1 MGRMGTIGI
10 SITSVSMEEMK
21 VRTVSVPEG
30 TGELFEVNN
39 LALSTTYAKK
49 LTDRFSFGVNL
60 KFIQEKI
67 WHMNA
72 NTIAADIGCLFVTK
86 NRGIRIGMSISNFG
100 SKMKM
105 EGFDTERDFD
115 IDENIYGNNDR
126 IDAHLD
132 TQGWPLPLIFRAG
145 ISKDVLDSK
154 THKLTLAG
162 DAIHPNNNYEYINWG
177 MEYSFMGLGSI
188 RAGQSYI
195 YLEPEYTSEEMK
207 NQFTIGAGLN
217 YKIPRGP
224 RIQLDYVIRN
234 FGVLQ
239 SVGGYS
245 LNISF

>member
-1 MGRMGTIGI
+1 
-10 SITSVSMEEMK
+10 
-21 VRTVSVPEG
+21 
-30 TGELFEVNN
+30 
-39 LALSTTYAKK
+39 
-49 LTDRFSFGVNL
+49 
-60 KFIQEKI
+60 
-67 WHMNA
+67 
-72 NTIAADIGCLFVTK
+72 
-86 NRGIRIGMSISNFG
+86 
-100 SKMKM
+100 
-105 EGFDTERDFD
+105 
-115 IDENIYGNNDR
+115 
-126 IDAHLD
+126 
-132 TQGWPLPLIFRAG
+132 
-145 ISKDVLDSK
+145 
-154 THKLTLAG
+154 
-162 DAIHPNNNYEYINWG
+162 